1 MTRQSSSGSGHS
13 RPDPVPP
20 VTAAEAEPRYIAGP
34 PLRQGTLYRLEEKEH
49 GPALV
54 AHAVLRNTSDSRN
67 SEISSSQFTVLHAQ
81 GTGSTRRL
89 EQLPHGLL
97 IAIPDELLTLVI
109 NAFREERLGHSAVAE
124 VRRVSQLAAELGA
137 IGFWNQRAI
146 HYRFLEPPRS
156 TGLLVWEGT
165 LWGRSESE
173 IRQVGKMLQERL
185 DRIDQYVRG
194 YVGWLMSNLSF
205 RSEQRQLL
213 QEFRVEI
220 AAEGF
225 PVRRAIRNADPAAI
239 SIFHERCLLHY
250 DRWILDGV
258 EAPDQPIP
266 VAPQFPAPMPA
277 ETSRG
282 ILSHTIPAYFPV
294 SGQGWMADMLSDAR
308 PTDTAMPQLSEWF
321 AIIQKDDAKLNR
333 ISGYCRRLRL
343 LHYWRGLMAAFPEGL
358 RRSQIKLT
366 STFAGFF
373 KAGEDTI
380 KSDLKLL
387 GPLLSEEW
395 MTPE

>member
-1 MTRQSSSGSGHS
+1 M
-13 RPDPVPP
+13 PP

-54 AHAVLRNTSDSRN
+54 AHAVLRDTHDTSRNDISPTQFSVIQGQGIGDSR
-67 SEISSSQFTVLHAQ
+67 
-81 GTGSTRRL
+81 RL
-89 EQLPHGLL
+89 ITLPHGLL
-97 IAIPDELLTLVI
+97 IAIPKDLIELVI
-109 NAFREERLGHSAVAE
+109 NAFGVERLGHSAIAE
-124 VRRVSQLAAELGA
+124 VRRVSELAAEVGA

-146 HYRFLEPPRS
+146 HYRFLGPSRS
-156 TGLLVWEGT
+156 KGLVVPKGE
-165 LWGRSESE
+165 LWGHTESE
-173 IRQVGKMLQERL
+173 MRQVVKKSQERL
-185 DRIDQYVRG
+185 DRIDQYVHG
-194 YVGWLMSNLSF
+194 YAGWLMSNLSY
-205 RSEQRQLL
+205 RSEQQQLWHGF
-213 QEFRVEI
+213 QVEI

-225 PVRRAIRNADPAAI
+225 PSRGTIRSVAPSGI
-239 SIFHERCLLHY
+239 STFHDRCLRHY
-250 DRWILDGV
+250 ERWILDGV
-258 EAPDQPIP
+258 VAPDLPIP
-266 VAPQFPAPMPA
+266 VSPQFPNLMQS
-277 ETSRG
+277 EVNGSTV
-282 ILSHTIPAYFPV
+282 SHTIPAYLPV
-294 SGQGWMADMLSDAR
+294 PGQGWLLDMLDDAR
-308 PTDTAMPQLSEWF
+308 PTNQVMPHLSEWF
-321 AIIQKDDAKLNR
+321 DIVQKENGSLNM

>member
-20 VTAAEAEPRYIAGP
+20 VSGAEAEPRYIAGP
-34 PLRQGTLYRLEEKEH
+34 PLRQGTLYRPEEN
-49 GPALV
+49 GTVLV
-54 AHAVLRNTSDSRN
+54 AHAALGDTFDFSDN
-67 SEISSSQFTVLHAQ
+67 KISPSQFSIIQ
-81 GTGSTRRL
+81 GQGMGDTRRL
-89 EQLPHGLL
+89 EQLPDGLS
-97 IAIPDELLTLVI
+97 IAIPEDLIRLVI
-109 NAFREERLGHSAVAE
+109 NAFGEERLGSSAIAE
-124 VRRVSQLAAELGA
+124 VRRVSELAAEVGG

-156 TGLLVWEGT
+156 NGLLVWEGT

-194 YVGWLMSNLSF
+194 YVGWLMSNPSF

-225 PVRRAIRNADPAAI
+225 PARRAIRNADPATI

-258 EAPDQPIP
+258 EAPDLPIP

-343 LHYWRGLMAAFPEGL
+343 LHYWRGLMVAFPKGL
-358 RRSQIKLT
+358 RIAKTRMASA
-366 STFAGFF
+366 FADFL
-373 KAGEDTI
+373 KVSDDTI
-380 KSDLKLL
+380 KDDLKVL
-387 GPLLSEEW
+387 GPVLRETWIPHE
-395 MTPE
+395 